1 MRISKENTAALF
13 VDMQERLIPAV
24 TDGEEIVRRNV
35 TLLEGLKVMGVPMI
49 VLRQYPKGL
58 GDTAPE
64 LREAMG
70 EHVPFDKLA
79 YSAMGDEAIRAEFAR
94 LKERDIKNILVCGVE
109 SHVCVLQSCIDL
121 VAEGFQVLM
130 VADAVT
136 SRNPYD
142 KKIALRRAA
151 GEGILLTTVESA
163 LFELCVVAGTE
174 EFKAISKL
182 VK

>member
-1 MRISKENTAALF
+1 MRISKENTVALF
-13 VDMQERLIPAV
+13 VDIQERLIPV
-24 TDGEEIVRRNV
+24 MNQGEEAVARAVILLKGLNVLNVPIV
-35 TLLEGLKVMGVPMI
+35 I
-49 VLRQYPKGL
+49 LRQYPKGL
-58 GDTAPE
+58 GDTVSP
-64 LREAMG
+64 LKEAMG
-70 EHVPFDKLA
+70 EHTPFDKLS
-79 YSAMGDEAIRAEFAR
+79 YSAMRDEAIRAEFAR
-94 LKERDIKNILVCGVE
+94 LIECGIRNVLVCGVE

-142 KKIALRRAA
+142 KEIALCRARQ
-151 GEGILLTTVESA
+151 EGVLLTTVEAA

-174 EFKAISKL
+174 EFKGISKL